1 MFGDDTC
8 YYSLTFGVPAIFML
22 NPTLIIIIGKPL
34 YKMAPPQGNILIRVF
49 GAIVRALKKMVDGK
63 HTEHWMDL
71 GMSFSCLKMSSV
83 CSGTSC
89 LLRSLQPRMASS
101 EEEVGELRERSRTRR
116 SLVELKDF
124 YDNKHKGN

>member
-34 YKMAPPQGNILIRVF
+34 YKMVPQQGNILIRVF

-89 LLRSLQPRMASS
+89 LLRSLQP
-101 EEEVGELRERSRTRR
+101 
-116 SLVELKDF
+116 
-124 YDNKHKGN
+124 